1 MKGKSEKCRE
11 TKSFLKLEFD
21 SINPR
26 NKNSNSIREKEH
38 GELTHTIGKLGNAAM
53 SNTLDICT
61 EIKGRHKFENDG
73 QIIYNREVVL
83 FASEFIYN
91 LVAIPT
97 TTRW

>member
-1 MKGKSEKCRE
+1 MKGKLEKCRE
-11 TKSFLKLEFD
+11 TKNFLKLDFD

-26 NKNSNSIREKEH
+26 KKNSNSLREKKHE
-38 GELTHTIGKLGNAAM
+38 ELTHTIGKLGNAAM
-53 SNTLDICT
+53 SNTLGICT

-73 QIIYNREVVL
+73 EIIYNREAVL

-97 TTRW
+97 TAR